1 MKNKKRHNHHHH
13 HHHRHHHHHHAAKK
27 HEKPKIKDTKIKKR
41 QTGNAQKLYPNKQS
55 AQNLISYRLPT
66 FPSDQKSS
74 LSKLDLT
81 KLFKTNVLNNT
92 KQSIN
97 INASKNNEDNIN
109 RNKLEPFK
117 TYLKQNNST
126 NNLTDI
132 KTLTPPV
139 EMNNDPDTFKNIATP
154 NLLQSDNDS
163 GINNMLP
170 VEQSTETK
178 AFLDL
183 LPKQLSDVTKV
194 VDNKVTEELD
204 LPLNNLVNIFTANN
218 IDPNIDKSFTDV
230 EGRSEIALQTEQEFR
245 DKNITT
251 QADLSNLY
259 KGEELTRDEE
269 IRMNKKKG

>member
-13 HHHRHHHHHHAAKK
+13 HQHHHHHHHAAKK
-27 HEKPKIKDTKIKKR
+27 NEKPKIKDTKTKKL
-41 QTGNAQKLYPNKQS
+41 QTGNAQKLYPNKES
-55 AQNLISYRLPT
+55 TQNLISYRLPA

-81 KLFKTNVLNNT
+81 KLFKTNVLNNA

-97 INASKNNEDNIN
+97 INVNKNNENNVN

-117 TYLKQNNST
+117 TYLKQNNSI
-126 NNLTDI
+126 NNLTDV
-132 KTLTPPV
+132 KTLTSLV
-139 EMNNDPDTFKNIATP
+139 EMNNDPETFKNIVTP
-154 NLLQSDNDS
+154 NLLESDNDL

-170 VEQSTETK
+170 VEQSTNTK
-178 AFLDL
+178 AFFDL
-183 LPKQLSDVTKV
+183 LPKQVSDVAKV
-194 VDNKVTEELD
+194 VHNKVTKKLD
-204 LPLNNLVNIFTANN
+204 LPLNNLVNMFTANN

-269 IRMNKKKG
+269 IKMNKKKG

>member
-1 MKNKKRHNHHHH
+1 MKNKKRHNHHH

-27 HEKPKIKDTKIKKR
+27 NEKPKIKDKKIKKL
-41 QTGNAQKLYPNKQS
+41 QTGNAQKLYPNKES
-55 AQNLISYRLPT
+55 TQNLISYRLPA

-92 KQSIN
+92 KQNTN
-97 INASKNNEDNIN
+97 INVNKNNENNIH

-117 TYLKQNNST
+117 TFLKQNNSI

-132 KTLTPPV
+132 KTLTPLA
-139 EMNNDPDTFKNIATP
+139 EMNNDPDTFKNIVTP
-154 NLLQSDNDS
+154 NLWESDNDL
-163 GINNMLP
+163 GISNMLP
-170 VEQSTETK
+170 VEQSTNTK
-178 AFLDL
+178 APLDL
-183 LPKQLSDVTKV
+183 LPKQASDVNKV
-194 VDNKVTEELD
+194 VDNKNTETLD
-204 LPLNNLVNIFTANN
+204 LPLNNLVNMFTTNN

-230 EGRSEIALQTEQEFR
+230 EGRSEIALQTEQEYR

-269 IRMNKKKG
+269 VKMNKKKG

>member
-1 MKNKKRHNHHHH
+1 MKNKKRHNHHH

-27 HEKPKIKDTKIKKR
+27 NEKPKIKDKKIKKL
-41 QTGNAQKLYPNKQS
+41 QTGNAQKLYPDKES
-55 AQNLISYRLPT
+55 TQNLISYRLPA

-92 KQSIN
+92 KQNTN
-97 INASKNNEDNIN
+97 INVNKNNENNIH

-117 TYLKQNNST
+117 TFLKQNNSI

-132 KTLTPPV
+132 KTLTPLV
-139 EMNNDPDTFKNIATP
+139 EMNNDPDTFKNIVTP
-154 NLLQSDNDS
+154 NLWESDNDL
-163 GINNMLP
+163 GISNMLP
-170 VEQSTETK
+170 VEQSTNTK
-178 AFLDL
+178 APLDL
-183 LPKQLSDVTKV
+183 LPKQASDVNKV
-194 VDNKVTEELD
+194 VDNKNTETLD
-204 LPLNNLVNIFTANN
+204 LPLNNLVNMFTTNN

-230 EGRSEIALQTEQEFR
+230 EGRSEIALQTEQEYR

-269 IRMNKKKG
+269 VKMNKKKG

>member
-13 HHHRHHHHHHAAKK
+13 HQHHHHHHHAAKK
-27 HEKPKIKDTKIKKR
+27 NEKPKIKDTKTKKL
-41 QTGNAQKLYPNKQS
+41 QTGNAQKLYPNKES
-55 AQNLISYRLPT
+55 TQNLISYRLPA

-97 INASKNNEDNIN
+97 INVNKNNENNVN

-117 TYLKQNNST
+117 TYLKQNNSI
-126 NNLTDI
+126 NNLTDV
-132 KTLTPPV
+132 KTLTSLV
-139 EMNNDPDTFKNIATP
+139 EMNNDPETFKNIVTP
-154 NLLQSDNDS
+154 NLLESDNDL

-170 VEQSTETK
+170 VEQSTNTK
-178 AFLDL
+178 AFFDL
-183 LPKQLSDVTKV
+183 LPKQVSDVAKV
-194 VDNKVTEELD
+194 VHNKVTKKLD
-204 LPLNNLVNIFTANN
+204 LPLNNLVNMFTANN

-269 IRMNKKKG
+269 IKMNKKKG

>member
-1 MKNKKRHNHHHH
+1 MKNKKRHNHHH

-27 HEKPKIKDTKIKKR
+27 NEKPKIKDKKIKKL
-41 QTGNAQKLYPNKQS
+41 QTGNAQKLYPDKES
-55 AQNLISYRLPT
+55 TQNLISYRLPA

-92 KQSIN
+92 KQNTN
-97 INASKNNEDNIN
+97 INVNKNNENNIH

-117 TYLKQNNST
+117 TFLKQNNSI

-132 KTLTPPV
+132 KTLTPLV
-139 EMNNDPDTFKNIATP
+139 EMNNDPDTFKNIVTP
-154 NLLQSDNDS
+154 NLWESDNDL
-163 GINNMLP
+163 GISNTLP
-170 VEQSTETK
+170 VEQSTNTK
-178 AFLDL
+178 APLDL
-183 LPKQLSDVTKV
+183 LPKQASDVNKA
-194 VDNKVTEELD
+194 VDNKNTETLD
-204 LPLNNLVNIFTANN
+204 LPLNNLVNMFTTNN

-230 EGRSEIALQTEQEFR
+230 EGRSEIALQTEQEYR

-269 IRMNKKKG
+269 VKMNKKKG

>member
-13 HHHRHHHHHHAAKK
+13 HQHHHHHHHAAKK
-27 HEKPKIKDTKIKKR
+27 NEKPKIKDTKTKKL
-41 QTGNAQKLYPNKQS
+41 QTGNAQKLYPNKES
-55 AQNLISYRLPT
+55 TQNLISYRLPA

-97 INASKNNEDNIN
+97 INVNKNNENNVN

-117 TYLKQNNST
+117 TYLKQNNSI
-126 NNLTDI
+126 NNLTDV
-132 KTLTPPV
+132 KTLTSLV
-139 EMNNDPDTFKNIATP
+139 EMNNDPETFKNIVTP
-154 NLLQSDNDS
+154 NLLESDNDL
-163 GINNMLP
+163 GGNNMLP
-170 VEQSTETK
+170 VEQSTNTK
-178 AFLDL
+178 AFFDL
-183 LPKQLSDVTKV
+183 LPKQVSDVAKV
-194 VDNKVTEELD
+194 VHNKVTKKLD
-204 LPLNNLVNIFTANN
+204 LPLNNLVNMFTANN

-269 IRMNKKKG
+269 IKMNKKKG

>member
-13 HHHRHHHHHHAAKK
+13 RQHHHHHHHAAKK
-27 HEKPKIKDTKIKKR
+27 NEKPKIKDTKTKKL
-41 QTGNAQKLYPNKQS
+41 QTGNAQKLYPNKES
-55 AQNLISYRLPT
+55 TQNLISYRLPA

-81 KLFKTNVLNNT
+81 KLFKTNVLNNA

-97 INASKNNEDNIN
+97 INVNKNNENNVN

-117 TYLKQNNST
+117 TYLKQNNSI
-126 NNLTDI
+126 NNLTDV
-132 KTLTPPV
+132 KTLTSLV
-139 EMNNDPDTFKNIATP
+139 EMNNDPETFKNIVTP
-154 NLLQSDNDS
+154 NLLESDNDL

-170 VEQSTETK
+170 VEQSTNTK
-178 AFLDL
+178 AFFDL
-183 LPKQLSDVTKV
+183 LPKQVSDVAKV
-194 VDNKVTEELD
+194 VHNKVTKKLD
-204 LPLNNLVNIFTANN
+204 LPLNNLVNMFTANN

-269 IRMNKKKG
+269 IKMNKKKG

>member
-1 MKNKKRHNHHHH
+1 MKNKKRHNHHH

-27 HEKPKIKDTKIKKR
+27 NEKPKIKDKKIKKL
-41 QTGNAQKLYPNKQS
+41 QTGNAQKLYPNNES
-55 AQNLISYRLPT
+55 TQNLISYRLPA

-92 KQSIN
+92 KQNTN
-97 INASKNNEDNIN
+97 INVNKNNENNIH

-117 TYLKQNNST
+117 TFLKQNNSI

-132 KTLTPPV
+132 KTLTPLV
-139 EMNNDPDTFKNIATP
+139 EMNNDPDTFKNIVTP
-154 NLLQSDNDS
+154 NLWESDNDL
-163 GINNMLP
+163 GISNMLP
-170 VEQSTETK
+170 LEQSTNTK
-178 AFLDL
+178 APLDL
-183 LPKQLSDVTKV
+183 LPKQASDVNKV
-194 VDNKVTEELD
+194 VDNKNTETLD
-204 LPLNNLVNIFTANN
+204 LPLNNLVNMFTTNN

-230 EGRSEIALQTEQEFR
+230 EGRSEIALQTEQEYR

-269 IRMNKKKG
+269 VKMNKKKG